1 MLSSL
6 APSVQ
11 SVPPMRPISSTSS
24 AAQRVRSD
32 VALERRGGAGVLA
45 GAGIPACL
53 SGWPSAT
60 PPRSPGA
67 PLAGFFI
74 LTHVFDG
81 PLRYG
86 ASTRFETMPSSPMRQ
101 TCSNTV
107 GPSPVR
113 CSLNRMARRL
123 ALPISLTSRRLR
135 SIQRQIAQVVAVML
149 DQVEREQ
156 HRLMTPALGA
166 QRMEVRRP
174 VLAGDHGLAIDR
186 ERRGL
191 DASGTSTM
199 AGKRS
204 AQSWPL
210 CVKQRTRAPSRRTI
224 SR

>member
-1 MLSSL
+1 
-6 APSVQ
+6 
-11 SVPPMRPISSTSS
+11 MRPISSTSS

-60 PPRSPGA
+60 PPAHRLP
-67 PLAGFFI
+67 GFFI

-166 QRMEVRRP
+166 
-174 VLAGDHGLAIDR
+174 
-186 ERRGL
+186 
-191 DASGTSTM
+191 
-199 AGKRS
+199 
-204 AQSWPL
+204 
-210 CVKQRTRAPSRRTI
+210 
-224 SR
+224 